1 MLDIKLIR
9 ETPEIVRQNLIRRGM
24 DTDTVDTVLNYDE
37 EWRKNI
43 TEGNALKKRKN
54 EISLEIG
61 VLKRDKKNASHLI
74 SEMGDISKKIG
85 EADRFAEEY
94 KGKRDYLLMRLP
106 NILHESVPTGE
117 GEEGNEV
124 MREWGERRQFSFTP
138 RSHVD
143 LLDILDVA
151 DLERGAKVAGA
162 RFYYLKNELVRL
174 DLAIQKFALDYMV
187 EKGFTPIYPPLMI
200 KRKAYEGVT
209 DLADFEDV
217 LYKIDNE
224 DLYLI
229 ATSEHPMGAMHM
241 DELFEKKQL
250 PLRYAGISPCF
261 RKEAGAHGKDTK
273 GIFRVHVFNKIE
285 QFVFCTPET
294 SWKEHEGLIANGEEL
309 VRRLGLPYNITNI
322 CTGDI
327 GTVAAKKYDV
337 NVFFSVQG
345 AYREVI
351 SCSNCTDYQARRLNI
366 RYREHS
372 GAETVCVHT
381 LNSTALATGR
391 IMVAILENFQNEDGS
406 VNIPEVL
413 WPWSGFEKIER
424 KS

>member
-9 ETPEIVRQNLIRRGM
+9 ETPDVVRQNLIRRGM
-24 DTDTVDTVLNYDE
+24 DTDVVDTVLKYDE
-37 EWRKNI
+37 EWRKNV

-61 VLKRDKKNASHLI
+61 SLKREKKDASHLI
-74 SEMGDISKKIG
+74 TEMGDISKKMEG
-85 EADRFAEEY
+85 ADRLAEEY
-94 KGKRDYLLMRLP
+94 KEKRDYLLMRLP

-124 MREWGERRQFSFTP
+124 LREWGEKRQFSFTP

-143 LLDILDVA
+143 LLDILEVA
-151 DLERGAKVAGA
+151 DLERGAKVSGA
-162 RFYYLKNELVRL
+162 RFYYLKNELVLL
-174 DLAIQKFALDYMV
+174 DLAIQKVAIDFMV
-187 EKGFTPIYPPLMI
+187 GKGYVPIYPPLMI
-200 KRKAYEGVT
+200 KRRAYEGVT

-217 LYKIDNE
+217 LYKIDGE

-241 DELFEKKQL
+241 DELFERKLL
-250 PLRYAGISPCF
+250 PLRYAGVSPCF

-273 GIFRVHVFNKIE
+273 GIFRVHIFNKVE

-294 SWKEHEGLIANGEEL
+294 SWEEHERLLANGEEL
-309 VRRLGLPYNITNI
+309 VRTLGLPYNVTTI

-337 NVFFSVQG
+337 NVWFPVQV

-366 RYREHS
+366 RYREHP

-406 VNIPEVL
+406 VDIPEAL
-413 WPWSGFEKIER
+413 WPWTGFEMIKK